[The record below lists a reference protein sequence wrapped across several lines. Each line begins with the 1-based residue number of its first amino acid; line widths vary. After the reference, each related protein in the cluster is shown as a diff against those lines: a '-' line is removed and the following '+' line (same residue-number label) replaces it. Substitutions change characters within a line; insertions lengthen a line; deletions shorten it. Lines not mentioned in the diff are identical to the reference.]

1 MLATIL
7 SFILGSTIATPIQV
21 DGEGYMR
28 FAQGDQIV
36 FAKHTELTWSAGKV
50 VSTDGL
56 PVWPLVKVEREPREL
71 SVDLQGHIQAV
82 YSNEVIEVGRLVLSI
97 FPDDIRPVVSGKF
110 LKIYGDS
117 KLVEPGEG
125 LAGVIR
131 PWSSQKSE
139 ESYVR
144 VHLDTE
150 EETPIKTQTDS
161 ITQIKKV
168 AKTDHIADE
177 EWIKSGGIEI
187 AFPDL
192 SAMSGTDI
200 KLGEVADIYAPESQL
215 RALAEINLGNAPTFG
230 VPRVLDRYLINSRLK
245 AAGFDVAK
253 IRISGPVRI
262 QIKRVGQT
270 ITQQM
275 FIDTAVGTIG
285 EQYPNFAPETTKP
298 TPDLEAPEGVLDL
311 RAEQPLKSGSN
322 LSVTVV
328 AYVDGKRINS
338 RTLIFVNKSVPITL
352 SNGDSVTVIVIS
364 RDVRVEST
372 AKVKKVD
379 RITGQVTIELATG
392 KEMVGTLN
400 KEGKVEVQL

>member
-7 SFILGSTIATPIQV
+7 SLVLGSTIATPIQV

-50 VSTDGL
+50 ISTDGL

-131 PWSSQKSE
+131 PWSSQKAE

-144 VHLDTE
+144 VHLDSE
-150 EETPIKTQTDS
+150 ESPVKTQSDS

-177 EWIKSGGIEI
+177 AWIKNGGIEI
-187 AFPDL
+187 AFPDI
-192 SAMSGTDI
+192 SSMSGTDI
-200 KLGEVADIYAPESQL
+200 KLGDVADIYASESQL
-215 RALAEINLGNAPTFG
+215 RVLAEISLGNAPTFG
-230 VPRVLDRYLINSRLK
+230 VPRVLDRYIINSRLK

-253 IRISGPVRI
+253 VRISGPVRI

-275 FIDTAVGTIG
+275 FINTAIASIS
-285 EQYPNFAPETTKP
+285 EQYPSFEPETTKP
-298 TPDLEAPEGVLDL
+298 VPDLEAPEGTLDL

-328 AYVDGKRINS
+328 AYVDGKRVNS
-338 RTLIFVNKSVPITL
+338 RTLTFVNKSVPLAI
-352 SNGDSVTVIVIS
+352 SNGDTVTVIVIS

-379 RITGQVTIELATG
+379 RITGQVTVELATG
-392 KEMVGTLN
+392 KELVGTLN

>member
-7 SFILGSTIATPIQV
+7 GIVLASTTATPIQV
-21 DGEGYMR
+21 DGEGYLR

-36 FAKHTELTWSAGKV
+36 FAKQTELTWSAGKV

-56 PVWPLVKVEREPREL
+56 PVWPVIKVERQPREL
-71 SVDLQGHIQAV
+71 SVDLQGQIQAV
-82 YSNEVIEVGRLVLSI
+82 YSDEVIAVGRLVLSI

-117 KLVEPGEG
+117 KLAEPGEG

-144 VHLDTE
+144 VHLE
-150 EETPIKTQTDS
+150 PEQEPVKTQTET

-168 AKTDHIADE
+168 AKTDHIADADF
-177 EWIKSGGIEI
+177 IKSGGIEI
-187 AFPDL
+187 AFPDM
-192 SAMSGTDI
+192 SATSGTDI
-200 KLGEVADIYAPESQL
+200 KLGSVADIFASEAQVKV
-215 RALAEINLGNAPTFG
+215 LAEISLGNSPTFG
-230 VPRVLDRYLINSRLK
+230 VPRVLDRNMIASKLK
-245 AAGFDVAK
+245 AAGFDTAK

-262 QIKRVGQT
+262 QIKRIGQT

-275 FIDTAVGTIG
+275 FIDSAIATIG
-285 EQYPNFAPETTKP
+285 EQYPDFEPSTTKP
-298 TPDLEAPEGVLDL
+298 IPDLEAPEGKLDL
-311 RAEQPLKSGSN
+311 RAEVPLKSGTN

-338 RTLIFVNKSVPITL
+338 RTLTFVNKSVPINIAVGDMVTL
-352 SNGDSVTVIVIS
+352 VVIS
-364 RDVRVEST
+364 RDVRVESS

-379 RITGQVTIELATG
+379 RITGQVTVELATG
-392 KEMVGTLN
+392 KVMVGKLG
-400 KEGKVEVQL
+400 KDGKVEVEL